1 MLEKSQV
8 FVSWSGGKDCCLACY
23 RAMKS
28 GLDVRYL
35 ASIITKRTGR
45 LWPHLLTPETLEM
58 QAKAMGIPLVQWWTN
73 VADYNTEYKKM
84 LLDFKEKGITGGVFG
99 DVNVGNGQGSEHKQ
113 WIESVCRPVGI
124 TPHLPLWDEGRESL
138 LKELIDAG
146 FEIIIIAADDKLLG
160 KSWLGQKMD
169 AGMLSEFKVR
179 HQLSPTGDV
188 GYYHTLVVDGPIFKK
203 RLQILKTAAVYA
215 PRAIRAGLK
224 HDGVWYLDIL
234 ECGLGIKDS
243 AAPATG
249 AESSTEV
256 SKSTDQVGCFDCIQ

>member
-45 LWPHLLTPETLEM
+45 LWPHLLSPETLEM

-73 VADYNTEYKKM
+73 VADYNAEYKKM
-84 LLDFKEKGITGGVFG
+84 LLGFKEEGITGGVFG

-169 AGMLSEFKVR
+169 TGMLSEFKVR
-179 HQLSPTGDV
+179 HQLSPTGEV

-203 RLQILKTAAVYA
+203 RLQILKTADVYA

-249 AESSTEV
+249 AESNTEV